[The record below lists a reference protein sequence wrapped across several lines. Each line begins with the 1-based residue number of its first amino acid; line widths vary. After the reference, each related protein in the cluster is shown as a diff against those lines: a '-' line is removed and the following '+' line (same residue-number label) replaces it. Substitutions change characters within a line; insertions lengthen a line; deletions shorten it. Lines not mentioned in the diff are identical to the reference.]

1 MFTLYHAPNLKKKI
15 ENKHTKPLMF
25 KPETP
30 QAQLGSEVPIQ
41 PWILKFKQAYLF
53 LHEQQYILSH

>member
-1 MFTLYHAPNLKKKI
+1 MFTLYHTPNLKKI

-41 PWILKFKQAYLF
+41 PW
-53 LHEQQYILSH
+53 LHSKSEASLAK